1 MASEGSVKAVVT
13 AMFANLGIAV
23 TKFVAFLLTASSSM
37 LAESVHSLADTSNQ
51 ALLLLGGNRAKR
63 AATPEHPFGYGR
75 ERYVYAFIVSIVK
88 PAGPSPSVPASRCS
102 AWVSPSRVRSSRW
115 VPSAPMMRGKPGR
128 RKRALGSQ

>member
-75 ERYVYAFIVSIVK
+75 ERYVYAFIVSMVLFSIGGLF
-88 PAGPSPSVPASRCS
+88 ALYE
-102 AWVSPSRVRSSRW
+102 AWHKWSDPHLIDSWQRF
-115 VPSAPMMRGKPGR
+115 
-128 RKRALGSQ
+128 